1 MSKTAVKRKIK
12 LKPGEKVPLCFDE
25 CFKIMFAN
33 PNRLEPLTLLLYKIL
48 NVEYDEL
55 EGKIELYP
63 LSIPNETIGKKKMER
78 DVVVKIKENMEGKII
93 LEVNFRDSF
102 YETIVNRNLNYLSE
116 VASKGLKEGD
126 DYDKIIPT
134 LLVNF
139 NTFYVDNIHKKMFD
153 YYYWKN
159 DEGYI
164 LTEKQKI
171 LNINIAECYNNC
183 YNKTYK
189 TPIDDNERDL
199 YYL

>member
-33 PNRLEPLTLLLYKIL
+33 PNRLEPLTLLLSKIL

-159 DEGYI
+159 DEG
-164 LTEKQKI
+164 
-171 LNINIAECYNNC
+171 
-183 YNKTYK
+183 
-189 TPIDDNERDL
+189 
-199 YYL
+199 